1 MSYRDPYRRSGD
13 WADWPDREGAGG
25 TDPGSGESGDDTDY
39 GRHRARHSE
48 AASDPY
54 PYPEEGHQPE
64 GYQPEGY
71 QAGRHSGDDPY
82 TPRPYSVD
90 PPRETRYDESRYRE
104 DSYQR
109 DAPPSYPPASP
120 DVSRYTDDYRS
131 DDYRSDNYR
140 PEDFGAPRTETGWDS
155 PTAAQPSVG
164 QPPPGRG
171 GRSSSFDGS
180 VDFDRDPDLAG
191 STSNF
196 ARVTDFDFDTS
207 TGFPR
212 TTEPD
217 AALAD
222 GGRLGR
228 TRAQR
233 RQPSGGPA
241 SAGSDPQRQR
251 SRAGR
256 NLPAAIGV
264 GVLLG
269 AVVIGS
275 LFIWRPAFVIV
286 VGFAVCVAIWELS
299 RAIGHSGAHPP
310 VVPLM
315 IGGVAMCGL
324 AWFEGPDSLAVGL
337 LVTVLATMV
346 WRLADGPDGYQR
358 DLAAATL
365 VAVYVPFLGGFA
377 ALLVVPDDGARR
389 VLVTIAAVVLSD
401 TGGYVAGVL
410 LGKHPMAPS
419 ISPKK
424 TWEGLGGSLVATGL
438 GGAVLLYYLFNVA
451 PWWGLLFGLALSVA
465 AVVGDLAE
473 SMLKRDLGVKDMS
486 SLLPGHGGLMDRLDS
501 VLFALPTA
509 YLLLSVLAP
518 VSG

>member
-1 MSYRDPYRRSGD
+1 MSYRDPYRQTGD

-25 TDPGSGESGDDTDY
+25 TDPGSGESGDDSDY
-39 GRHRARHSE
+39 GRHRARHSQ
-48 AASDPY
+48 AAPDPY
-54 PYPEEGHQPE
+54 PYPEDA
-64 GYQPEGY
+64 YQPEGH
-71 QAGRHSGDDPY
+71 QAGRHSGDGVGGDSYAPH
-82 TPRPYSVD
+82 PYSED
-90 PPRETRYDESRYRE
+90 PPQENRYEDSRYRE
-104 DSYQR
+104 DSYQ
-109 DAPPSYPPASP
+109 
-120 DVSRYTDDYRS
+120 DVSRYTDE
-131 DDYRSDNYR
+131 YRSDNYR
-140 PEDFGAPRTETGWDS
+140 PEDFGAPRTETRWDS

-164 QPPPGRG
+164 QPPPDRT

-180 VDFDRDPDLAG
+180 VDFDRDPGLAD
-191 STSNF
+191 STSSF
-196 ARVTDFDFDTS
+196 ARVTDFDTS
-207 TGFPR
+207 TGFDAPTGYDMSDTSSGFPA
-212 TTEPD
+212 TTEP
-217 AALAD
+217 AALTD

-233 RQPSGGPA
+233 RQSPGEQAPPGSG
-241 SAGSDPQRQR
+241 PQRQR

-264 GVLLG
+264 GVILG
-269 AVVIGS
+269 AAVIAS
-275 LFIWRPAFVIV
+275 LVIWRPAFVFL
-286 VGFAVCVAIWELS
+286 VGVAVCVAIWELS

-310 VVPLM
+310 LVPLM

-346 WRLADGPDGYQR
+346 WRLADGPAGYQR
-358 DLAAATL
+358 DIAAATL

-377 ALLVVPDDGARR
+377 ALLVAPEDGAKR

-401 TGGYVAGVL
+401 TGGYVAGVF
-410 LGKHPMAPS
+410 LGKHAMAPT

-424 TWEGLGGSLVATGL
+424 SWEGLGGSLVATGL

-451 PWWGLLFGLALSVA
+451 PWWGVLFGLALSVA

-486 SLLPGHGGLMDRLDS
+486 SLLPGHGGVMDRLDS